1 MSQVPDNLRYRE
13 SHEWIDA
20 SQSPALVGISDHAQ
34 AELTDIV
41 FVELP
46 KPGRTV
52 KAGDQVA
59 VVESVKAASDIYTP
73 VSGEIIEVNENLL
86 NDPGLVNRDPYLNGW
101 MFKIK
106 VADAAEVEALLTPDA
121 YRTVIA

>member
-52 KAGDQVA
+52 TAGDQVA

-73 VSGEIIEVNENLL
+73 VSGEIVEVNENLL

-106 VADAAEVEALLTPDA
+106 VANAAEVEALLTPDA

>member
-121 YRTVIA
+121 YRAVIA